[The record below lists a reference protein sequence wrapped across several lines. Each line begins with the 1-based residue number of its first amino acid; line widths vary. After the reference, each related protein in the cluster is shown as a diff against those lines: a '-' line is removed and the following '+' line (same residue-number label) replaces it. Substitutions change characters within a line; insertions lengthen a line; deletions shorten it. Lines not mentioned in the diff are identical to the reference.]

1 MTRERCAGV
10 GRIVL
15 SSQNGST
22 MTKER
27 RLENH
32 EIRDMV
38 KRADEKKAGRYP
50 LDWDGVLF
58 CAWVVGL
65 GLAAVVGVGLWVWI
79 NPS

>member
-1 MTRERCAGV
+1 MTHERSKAG

-15 SSQNGST
+15 FSRSDSA

-32 EIRDMV
+32 EIREMI

-50 LDWDGVLF
+50 LDWDGVRF

-65 GLAAVVGVGLWVWI
+65 GLAAVVSAGLWVWI

>member
-1 MTRERCAGV
+1 
-10 GRIVL
+10 
-15 SSQNGST
+15 

-50 LDWDGVLF
+50 LDWDGVLC
-58 CAWVVGL
+58 CAWVVAL
-65 GLAAVVGVGLWVWI
+65 GLAAVVGVGLWVLV

>member
-1 MTRERCAGV
+1 MTRGRYAGA
-10 GRIVL
+10 GITTL
-15 SSQNGST
+15 SSQNGSA

-27 RLENH
+27 RLDSR
-32 EIRDMV
+32 EICNMIRQ
-38 KRADEKKAGRYP
+38 ADGKKAGRYP

-65 GLAAVVGVGLWVWI
+65 GLAVVVGVGLWVWI